1 MNDSITTQRRLGKNA
16 MLAFLTMMIAFPAL
30 STDLY
35 LPALPEMSKFFH
47 VDASLTNLTLIVFFI
62 TSAVMTLVWGPL
74 SDKYGRKPI
83 LLIGSVCYFGAS
95 LVCMLS
101 WNIWVLIFARVFQAV
116 GGAAATAVG
125 IAIVKDAYVG
135 RMREKVLAIINSMV
149 IICPTVAPIIGAF
162 VQNVTNWRGIF
173 LLQTIFGA
181 LVFGGSLLFSE
192 TSTEKLTTGI
202 ARSMGRLI
210 FVIKHKSF
218 ALLLAI
224 FSVQGAA
231 SLAFIGASSYIYQ
244 DYYGLSSQVYS
255 FFFSANALCM
265 MGGPF
270 IYTWL
275 SRYFSR
281 ARIITVCLIICA
293 VSGSAILGLTNFG
306 PFAFALALLPSFV
319 AASCIKPPGI
329 SLMLDQQ
336 KQDAGSTSSLISSGN
351 MLMGTLG
358 IYSASLNIRDFAH
371 LVGLITLGVNAVA
384 LALWI
389 VYTRTYQAELK
400 TNAE

>member
-1 MNDSITTQRRLGKNA
+1 

-35 LPALPEMSKFFH
+35 LPALPEMSKQFG

-62 TSAVMTLVWGPL
+62 TSAIMTLIWGPL
-74 SDKYGRKPI
+74 SDKYGRRPI
-83 LLIGSVCYFGAS
+83 LIIGSSFYLCAS
-95 LVCMLS
+95 LLCMIS
-101 WNIWVLIFARVFQAV
+101 WSVWILIAARVFQAI
-116 GGAAATAVG
+116 GGAAATTMG
-125 IAIVKDAYVG
+125 IAIVKDAYIG
-135 RMREKVLAIINSMV
+135 RIREKVLAAINSMV

-162 VQNVTNWRGIF
+162 LMNITSWRGIF

-181 LVFGGSLLFSE
+181 LVLGGSLLFTE
-192 TSTEKLTTGI
+192 TIRERLTTGI
-202 ARSMGRLI
+202 THSVTRLA
-210 FVIKHKSF
+210 VVLKNKSF

-231 SLAFIGASSYIYQ
+231 GLAFIGASAYIYQ

-255 FFFSANALCM
+255 FFFSINALCM

-275 SRYFSR
+275 SKYFSR
-281 ARIITVCLIICA
+281 FSIVTVCLVIC
-293 VSGSAILGLTNFG
+293 VISGACMLAFATFG
-306 PFAFALALLPSFV
+306 PFAFAFSLLPSFI
-319 AASCIKPPGI
+319 ASSCIKPPGI

-336 KQDAGSTSSLISSGN
+336 QRDSGSASALINSAH

-358 IYSASLNIRDFAH
+358 IYSASLSVWDFAH
-371 LVGLITLGVNAVA
+371 LVGLITLMVNVFAIS
-384 LALWI
+384 LWGAYSRI
-389 VYTRTYQAELK
+389 HAPEK

>member
-1 MNDSITTQRRLGKNA
+1 MHNTITTQRRLGKTA
-16 MLAFLTMMIAFPAL
+16 MIAFLTMMIAFPAL

-35 LPALPEMSKFFH
+35 LPALPVMSKTLG
-47 VDASLTNLTLIVFFI
+47 VDASLTNLTLIGFFI

-74 SDKYGRKPI
+74 SDKYGRRPVLI
-83 LLIGSVCYFGAS
+83 IGSLCYLGAS
-95 LVCMLS
+95 LLCMLA
-101 WNIWVLIFARVFQAV
+101 WNIWALIIARVFQAA
-116 GGAAATAVG
+116 GGAAATAMG
-125 IAIVKDAYVG
+125 IAVVKDVYTG

-162 VQNVTNWRGIF
+162 MLNLTSWRGIF
-173 LLQTIFGA
+173 FLQTLFGA
-181 LVFGGSLLFSE
+181 IVFGGSLLFTE
-192 TSTEKLTTGI
+192 TAAERLTSGI
-202 ARSMGRLI
+202 AQSMGRLI
-210 FVIKHKSF
+210 VILKNRSF
-218 ALLLAI
+218 ALLLVI

-255 FFFSANALCM
+255 FFFSVNALCM

-281 ARIITVCLIICA
+281 FHIITVCLIISVA
-293 VSGSAILGLTNFG
+293 SGSAIVGLAGFG
-306 PFAFALALLPSFV
+306 PFAFALSLLPSFI
-319 AASCIKPPGI
+319 AASCLKPPGI

-336 KQDAGSTSSLISSGN
+336 QHDAGSASSLINSGH

-358 IYSASLNIRDFAH
+358 IYSASLNVWDFAH
-371 LVGLITLGVNAVA
+371 LVGVITLSVNVIA
-384 LALWI
+384 LVFWGIFSKTHAG
-389 VYTRTYQAELK
+389 EK